1 VQHTWKNAHFNTA
14 IHDSI
19 ETVGVYFV
27 PFLASDDAYGTC
39 ATNVEVDSML
49 ERERGLST
57 TPSFHFWGSFCL
69 CVTMHTG
76 ARTAYVC
83 MYILRS
89 STVDSL
95 ALSHGSPGQSAVGR
109 TILLHDHVG
118 KNHACFYRADSSGG
132 PTGYRLDASPCRF
145 LFCLS
150 NISHRPHQRCLLGG
164 MIPER
169 EKQV

>member
-1 VQHTWKNAHFNTA
+1 MGYSAQHTWKNAHFNNA

-57 TPSFHFWGSFCL
+57 TPPFHFWGSFCL

-83 MYILRS
+83 MCNLQS
-89 STVDSL
+89 SIVDSL
-95 ALSHGSPGQSAVGR
+95 ALSRFARAICRGQNNLSA
-109 TILLHDHVG
+109 
-118 KNHACFYRADSSGG
+118 
-132 PTGYRLDASPCRF
+132 
-145 LFCLS
+145 
-150 NISHRPHQRCLLGG
+150 
-164 MIPER
+164 
-169 EKQV
+169 